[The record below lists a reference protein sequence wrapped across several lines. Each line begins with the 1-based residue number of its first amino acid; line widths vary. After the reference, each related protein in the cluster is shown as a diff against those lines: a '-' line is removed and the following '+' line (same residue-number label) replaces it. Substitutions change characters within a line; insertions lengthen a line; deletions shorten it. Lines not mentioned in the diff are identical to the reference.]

1 MDMFTYEGKKLNIIK
16 KDDDIW
22 FRAKTVAD
30 ILGYEDTK
38 KAIFKHVDE
47 EDKCSLKRL
56 KSRGGDSS
64 PLTGNTGNTIFKHV
78 DSEDKCSLKRLK
90 SRGNESLP
98 LTWNTGNTIYIN
110 ESGLY
115 SLILRSKM
123 DKAKEFKRWVTKE
136 VLPSIRKTG
145 KYEFKNKTYKMLTFN
160 INTEYDLHKKVVN
173 FIRNNYPKA
182 ILIPTL
188 GENQINGNMRIKS
201 YNMGYQKGACD
212 LFIGNMHLKYTGFAI
227 ECKTPTGYGK
237 LSKEQE
243 MMLQEY
249 ENNNYKTLVSND
261 YDEIIKEIILYF
273 QGVRIKCKHCSR
285 KFKSS
290 ETLSNHSNY
299 IHKHL

>member
-1 MDMFTYEGKKLNIIK
+1 MDMFIYEGRKLNIIK
-16 KDDDIW
+16 KDYGVW
-22 FRAKTVAD
+22 FRAKTVAI
-30 ILGYEDTK
+30 ILGYSNTR
-38 KAIFKHVDE
+38 KAILD
-47 EDKCSLKRL
+47 
-56 KSRGGDSS
+56 
-64 PLTGNTGNTIFKHV
+64 HV
-78 DSEDKCSLKRLK
+78 DSEDKITLNDLKF
-90 SRGNESLP
+90 RGNDSLP
-98 LTWNTGNTIYIN
+98 LTWNAGNTIYIN

-115 SLILRSKM
+115 SLILRSDM

-145 KYEFKNKTYKMLTFN
+145 KYEFNNRPYKMLTFN

-212 LFIGNMHLKYTGFAI
+212 LFIGNMHLKYSGFAI
-227 ECKTPTGYGK
+227 EFKTPTGYGK

-285 KFKSS
+285 KFKST
-290 ETLSNHSNY
+290 ETLKNHSNY
-299 IHKHL
+299 IHKHI